1 MKIFLTAS
9 SAERAQRRWK
19 ELCEKGETVSYAAVL
34 ADVEKRDW
42 DDSHRKVRP
51 LKQAPDAV
59 LVDTTGLSVEE
70 AYAALAQAVRKKL
83 TR

>member
-1 MKIFLTAS
+1 MN
-9 SAERAQRRWK
+9 
-19 ELCEKGETVSYAAVL
+19 
-34 ADVEKRDW
+34 KRQDW

>member
-1 MKIFLTAS
+1 M
-9 SAERAQRRWK
+9 
-19 ELCEKGETVSYAAVL
+19 SYAAVL